1 MGASGMDSANA
12 LKHYLLVNA
21 RPKRGATQIIPAI
34 KTKTIHTNKK
44 AFPQNDGAGTQAK
57 DSVKISIGDKSG
69 IVRLSVTSVCDN
81 PEQPLDSVDS
91 KRFS

>member
-44 AFPQNDGAGTQAK
+44 AFPQNDGAGTAG
-57 DSVKISIGDKSG
+57 IGDKSG
-69 IVRLSVTSVCDN
+69 TVRLSVTSVCDN
-81 PEQPLDSVDS
+81 PESPLDSADS